1 MNSHQKKK
9 KLNKSYKRTKGKA
22 LLLQEWFLIISLKN
36 GNQSKST
43 SRIVCKQLTKEQK
56 VVYYDL
62 IFLNKY

>member
-22 LLLQEWFLIISLKN
+22 LLLQERFLIISLKN

-43 SRIVCKQLTKEQK
+43 RIVCKQLTKEKK
-56 VVYYDL
+56 VV
-62 IFLNKY
+62 